1 MQLDIMFEYA
11 FWGYF
16 IPSKGSFLIFS
27 GVNLLF
33 FIVSYRSDP
42 KVTEA
47 DIDAKSWQGNAGG
60 FAGPGSTREL
70 AKTAVAFFKSHP
82 NWGQNPDTDNLK
94 ILNACVTG
102 NWDVAET
109 NIFGQVIQWR
119 LHIHLAITNGK
130 LEPKGIARVYE
141 LSVLTQKGNPGQV
154 KKAPPFDG
162 YWVGNNWMMRL
173 EKLP

>member
-1 MQLDIMFEYA
+1 VQKMQETKA
-11 FWGYF
+11 
-16 IPSKGSFLIFS
+16 
-27 GVNLLF
+27 LLQAGHQF
-33 FIVSYRSDP
+33 DP
-42 KVTEA
+42 NNAEINDMLSTIDRKIDAVADKIEA
-47 DIDAKSWQGNAGG
+47 DIDAKSWQGNASG
-60 FAGPGSTREL
+60 FAGPGKAQEL
-70 AKTAVAFFKSHP
+70 AKTAVAYFKSHP
-82 NWGQNPDTDNLK
+82 NWGQNPDTDHLK

-119 LHIHLAITNGK
+119 LPMHLAITNGK
-130 LEPKGIARVYE
+130 LEPKGIGRVYE